1 MTGEVSPARWA
12 EAQAVENEYWR
23 GLTLAELL
31 RICAEKS
38 LFLEALEPARLS
50 ALFEG
55 KEVLEIGCGPLGLS
69 VASFYT
75 NKGTLKRLVKVEPL
89 PHLAVAEIAAA
100 RVDWARAVIGWT
112 ETLAREGEYLQRPGE
127 ALALSESF
135 DTAISYNVIDHTQD
149 PLGIL
154 QNAYAALR
162 PGGIIL
168 IGVDCFSALGRMK
181 FEHYTRR
188 TQKGS
193 IVVDAHP
200 HSFVPGKVMAL
211 LAEAGYR
218 DVECLNLP
226 TLFRRLA
233 GSAFRATFFARK
245 PAG

>member
-1 MTGEVSPARWA
+1 MTGEVSTARWA
-12 EAQAVENEYWR
+12 EAQAVESEYWR

-38 LFLEALEPARLS
+38 LFLEALEPARLA

-75 NKGTLKRLVKVEPL
+75 DKRAVRRLVKVEPL
-89 PHLAVAEIAAA
+89 PRLALTEIAAA
-100 RVDWARAVIGWT
+100 QVDWGRAMIDWT
-112 ETLAREGEYLQRPGE
+112 EALAREGEYLQRPGE
-127 ALALSESF
+127 ALDLSESF
-135 DTAISYNVIDHTQD
+135 DTAITYNVIDHTQD
-149 PLGIL
+149 PLAIL

-162 PGGIIL
+162 PGGLIL
-168 IGVDCFSALGRMK
+168 IGVDCFSVLGRMK

-200 HSFVPGKVMAL
+200 HSFLPGQVMAL
-211 LAEAGYR
+211 LEEAGYR
-218 DVECLNLP
+218 NVECLNMP

-233 GSAFRATFFARK
+233 GSAFRAAFFAAK
-245 PAG
+245 PRS